1 MDKKKIRT
9 MAIIAA
15 AIIALAVVSGYI
27 LQKVLR
33 HGRPIKVSG
42 NIEGNDVKISF
53 RVAGQ
58 ITELLAD
65 EGTVLKIGQTVA
77 RLNTDELTKI
87 RDEQKAALEEA
98 QFELRLA
105 GIDYVRAEN
114 LFQAGSISAQK
125 RDDAKT
131 KMDTLK
137 SQVDKYKASLA
148 LALTRLGFAEL
159 ESPLDGYV
167 LVKSA
172 LAGEVVQVGA
182 PVFTALD
189 LNDIWLTAY
198 INETDLG
205 RVKLNQPAYLVTDT
219 YPGKRYKGFV
229 SFISSEAEFT
239 PKFIQTTEERVKL
252 VYRIKIKVDNSSLE
266 LKPGMPADGYIIE

>member
-1 MDKKKIRT
+1 MDKKKIRIL
-9 MAIIAA
+9 AVIVIAV
-15 AIIALAVVSGYI
+15 IALVSTSVFI
-27 LQKVLR
+27 LQKALR

-42 NIEGNDVKISF
+42 NIEGDDVKISF

-65 EGTVLKIGQTVA
+65 EGTVLKIGQPVA

-98 QFELRLA
+98 QYELRLA
-105 GIDYVRAEN
+105 SIDYVRAEN

-125 RDDAKT
+125 RDNAKT
-131 KMDTLK
+131 KLDTLTA
-137 SQVDKYKASLA
+137 QVEKLKASLA
-148 LALTRLGFAEL
+148 LAITRLGFADL
-159 ESPLDGYV
+159 ESPLNGYV

-172 LAGEVVQVGA
+172 LAGEVVQIGA
-182 PVFTALD
+182 PVFTAID
-189 LNDIWLTAY
+189 LNDIWLEAY

-205 RVKLNQPAYLVTDT
+205 RVKLNQTAYIMTDT
-219 YPGKRYKGFV
+219 YPGKRYNGFV
-229 SFISSEAEFT
+229 SFISSQAEFT
-239 PKFIQTTEERVKL
+239 PKFIQTTEERVKY
-252 VYRIKIKVDNSSLE
+252 VYRIKIKIDNRSLE